1 MLVKFCLNTQHWFR
15 DFLKG
20 MSVPEALAKIM
31 DDLAKLKSEVNH
43 LQVPGAN
50 QRRDG

>member
-1 MLVKFCLNTQHWFR
+1 
-15 DFLKG
+15 

-43 LQVPGAN
+43 LKVPGAN
-50 QRRDG
+50 QRKKG